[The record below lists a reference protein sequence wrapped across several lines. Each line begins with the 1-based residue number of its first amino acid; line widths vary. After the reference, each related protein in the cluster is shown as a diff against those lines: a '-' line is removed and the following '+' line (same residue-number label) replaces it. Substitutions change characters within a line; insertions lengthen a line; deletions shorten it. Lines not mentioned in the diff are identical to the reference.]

1 MHDSEIQSLQSK
13 LDQCESD
20 NQDAIITKHE
30 LDLCR
35 RELTDEQNSKQQI
48 YQDLQRA
55 KKNIKTFQKDKKI
68 LQNQLKSS
76 KEIIDSEQAE
86 SKRLR
91 DRTRKLEK
99 EIQSL
104 KNQNLLNRNAKTV
117 SKPVKYCYI
126 KKNNRFL
133 GGYPRS
139 TGQRQFR

>member
-1 MHDSEIQSLQSK
+1 MHDSEVQSLQSK

-35 RELTDEQNSKQQI
+35 GELTDEQNSKQQI

-55 KKNIKTFQKDKKI
+55 KKNIKTFQDDKKI

-76 KEIIDSEQAE
+76 NEIIDSEQAE

-91 DRTRKLEK
+91 DQTRKLEE

-104 KNQNLLNRNAKTV
+104 KNQNRNLQNSLDSSQETGKTFSHSRGV
-117 SKPVKYCYI
+117 
-126 KKNNRFL
+126 
-133 GGYPRS
+133 
-139 TGQRQFR
+139 